1 MLESERA
8 PAAAA
13 GEEEGRK
20 EEERGEK
27 EANYQGESFRVEGAS
42 LGSIMMKP
50 DSSSPFQAG
59 GGRGAVEFGCTVQ
72 GTKARATFPGEGL
85 KESQK
90 GFAK

>member
-59 GGRGAVEFGCTVQ
+59 GGRGAAPWNLDAPY
-72 GTKARATFPGEGL
+72 KGL
-85 KESQK
+85 KPERHFQEK
-90 GFAK
+90 D